1 MNLLRRRFLHLAATA
16 ASAAA
21 FPRPACALDYPVKQV
36 RLIVPF
42 APAGGSDI
50 FARLVGGSLAERFGQ
65 QFVIE
70 NRPGAASSI
79 GTEVVVRAPP
89 DGYTLLLAS
98 SANAINAALYERLS
112 YNFIHDI
119 APVATMVQVPLVMEV
134 NPMVPAKTV
143 PEFISYAKARR
154 GEINF
159 ASAGSGSPIHMAG
172 ELFNMMAGVNLV
184 HVPYR
189 GGGAALID
197 LLGGQVQVMFAT
209 MPSSIEYIRAGNL
222 RPLAVTTRTRSEVL
236 PDLPTVGD
244 FVAHYDANDWFGI
257 GAPRNTPAEIIDKLN
272 NEINAALADPNM
284 KARLGDLGGVVI
296 SGSPTDFGKL
306 IADET
311 EKWGKVI
318 RTMNIRPE

>member
-1 MNLLRRRFLHLAATA
+1 VR
-16 ASAAA
+16 
-21 FPRPACALDYPVKQV
+21 PR
-36 RLIVPF
+36 
-42 APAGGSDI
+42 
-50 FARLVGGSLAERFGQ
+50 
-65 QFVIE
+65 
-70 NRPGAASSI
+70 
-79 GTEVVVRAPP
+79 

-98 SANAINAALYERLS
+98 SANAINPTLYERLN
-112 YNFIHDI
+112 YNFIRDI
-119 APVATMVQVPLVMEV
+119 APVATMVRVPLVMEV

-143 PEFISYAKARR
+143 PEFISHAKARR

-222 RPLAVTTRTRSEVL
+222 RPLAVTTRARSEVL

-244 FVAHYDANDWFGI
+244 FVAHYDASDC
-257 GAPRNTPAEIIDKLN
+257 T
-272 NEINAALADPNM
+272 ALARPGTRPQ
-284 KARLGDLGGVVI
+284 RLLTSSI
-296 SGSPTDFGKL
+296 RGSTQPL
-306 IADET
+306 PPRI
-311 EKWGKVI
+311 
-318 RTMNIRPE
+318 